1 MAKGLDGIISFLWY
15 LIVICALVVVIDLTF
30 TKVMSSALTVTDA
43 FEWFGSLVSSVWNWL
58 VGLFA

>member
-30 TKVMSSALTVTDA
+30 TKVMSSALTVSDA
-43 FEWFGSLVSSVWNWL
+43 FEWFGSGVANVWNWL